1 MLGGANYWSAHPIRQ
16 CLTHLTRYGYKIR
29 RFLGT
34 MLLLKSVLCSIVLY
48 CVGVEGI
55 GNQYYRRDPKFLFL
69 FPFYRVLPG
78 LPCTTNDNL
87 DGICLSQRQ
96 CNARAGVC
104 AGNCGYKGVC
114 CVFKRTCGEK
124 TNANNT
130 YFFSPNYSAAFNGG
144 KRCSFTIE
152 KMNSG
157 VCQIRID
164 FLEFSIS
171 EPDPKTGSCENDKL
185 SLGIPNNPVICGE
198 NGGHHVYLDF
208 PAGSNGHTISVSTVN
223 AVSLSRRWNLK
234 ISQIACN
241 SSERAPP
248 GCLKYFTADKGSD
261 RSFNFSPLSTASGTG
276 NRVISGMN
284 YGVCVRRAP
293 GFCSITWSRSSANAF
308 TFTMSGASNPTD
320 TTGAGGTGLSG
331 STNCKSNFIIIP
343 NSKPSQDGA
352 AEDRYCGNNLSPVTT
367 SSGPFVMTVVTS
379 YDENNS
385 NNRGF
390 LLEYSQNACVD
401 GDK

>member
-1 MLGGANYWSAHPIRQ
+1 MLVS
-16 CLTHLTRYGYKIR
+16 
-29 RFLGT
+29 
-34 MLLLKSVLCSIVLY
+34 KSVFCVIVLS
-48 CVGVEGI
+48 CVGVGGMDYNE
-55 GNQYYRRDPKFLFL
+55 YYRRDPKFLFL

-104 AGNCGYKGVC
+104 AVHCGYKGVC
-114 CVFKRTCGEK
+114 CVYKRTCGEK
-124 TNANNT
+124 SNANNT
-130 YFFSPNYSAAFNGG
+130 YFFSPNYPAAFNGG

-157 VCQIRID
+157 VCQMRID

-171 EPDPKTGSCENDKL
+171 EPDSVSGSCANDKL
-185 SLGIPNNPVICGE
+185 NLGIPNNPEICGE

-208 PAGSNGHTISVSTVN
+208 PAGSNAHTITVSTVN
-223 AVSLSRRWNLK
+223 AVPMSRRWNLK

-248 GCLKYFTADKGSD
+248 GCLKYFTSDKGSD
-261 RSFNFSPLSTASGTG
+261 RSFNFSPTLPASGSG
-276 NRVISGMN
+276 NRLISGMN

-293 GFCSITWSRSSANAF
+293 GYCSITWSRSSANAY
-308 TFTMSGASNPTD
+308 TFTISGTTNVTGVDSGAGDDLT
-320 TTGAGGTGLSG
+320 G
-331 STNCKSNFIIIP
+331 STNCTSNFIVIP
-343 NSKPSQDGA
+343 NGRQSHDGTS
-352 AEDRYCGNNLSPVTT
+352 EDRYCGNDLSPVQTF
-367 SSGPFVMTVVTS
+367 SSPFVMTVVTS
-379 YDENNS
+379 FDGDNS

-390 LLEYSQNACVD
+390 LLEYSQNACQD
-401 GDK
+401 GDT